1 MESPALA
8 PGFSLCRLWASSS
21 HAEPAMITRFP
32 GLTPTRS
39 RAVIHDGLIFT
50 VAVSPDA
57 DPDFYTQTRK
67 ALRRIDESLAMS
79 GTDKSRIL
87 SAIVY
92 LSNISH
98 KNEMNRA
105 WDEWVDRANPPMRAC
120 LGVDLEPPH
129 LVEIVVTAA
138 AR

>member
-1 MESPALA
+1 M
-8 PGFSLCRLWASSS
+8 
-21 HAEPAMITRFP
+21 
-32 GLTPTRS
+32 
-39 RAVIHDGLIFT
+39 
-50 VAVSPDA
+50 SPDG
-57 DPDFYTQTRK
+57 DPSFYEQTRK

-92 LSNISH
+92 IADITR
-98 KNEMNRA
+98 KEEMNRA

-138 AR
+138 QLRRRQIATRVAAFRNFFQRSREFPEHTFLASR

>member
-1 MESPALA
+1 
-8 PGFSLCRLWASSS
+8 
-21 HAEPAMITRFP
+21 MISRFA

-39 RAVIHDGLIFT
+39 RAVAHGGLVFT
-50 VAVSPDA
+50 VAVSPDPA
-57 DPDFYTQTRK
+57 PPGIYEQAQR
-67 ALRRIDESLAMS
+67 ALRRIDESLALA

-92 LSNISH
+92 IADIARKEEL
-98 KNEMNRA
+98 NRA

-120 LGVDLEPPH
+120 LGVALEPPH

-138 AR
+138 R